1 MSAEDIKL
9 KHSKRIHA
17 KETAVKKQTKIAKSH
32 GMDVK
37 EPHMFAKHHV
47 MDCGQPNC
55 PLCSSPRRTRNE
67 ATIQERRFTQ
77 REHINESS

>member
-1 MSAEDIKL
+1 MSDEQSKL
-9 KHSKRIHA
+9 KHSTRLHKENSAIKRQ
-17 KETAVKKQTKIAKSH
+17 VNIAKSH
-32 GMDVK
+32 GMNVK

-77 REHINESS
+77 REHISESS